1 MTTNIAESFNRVLKG
16 VRSLP
21 LCAIID
27 LTFYRTAEYFRD
39 SGNQAEECTTR
50 FAPRVHKLLDA
61 RRAKAQHH
69 RTRIFDRRNNEF
81 EVLCKHRY
89 ASAYSAGDTVQQCI
103 VGPTEAKCTCNKLKL
118 EHIPCSHCG
127 SHS

>member
-69 RTRIFDRRNNEF
+69 RTRIYIGAITS
-81 EVLCKHRY
+81 LRY
-89 ASAYSAGDTVQQCI
+89 CANAGMPQRIAPETPCNSVSLALRKLSALAT
-103 VGPTEAKCTCNKLKL
+103 
-118 EHIPCSHCG
+118 
-127 SHS
+127 